1 MHNYDNHEQTRNW
14 NNQNSENPN
23 IKKGARLHIIAW
35 VIFAIILLFGE
46 LIGFGLASAIRYDGG
61 FALYLMDNIGLQV
74 IIGIIVI
81 IATPIIGFLSM
92 IKIRAIGDFYKNMGK

>member
-1 MHNYDNHEQTRNW
+1 MQNNKNNGQMRSW
-14 NNQNSENPN
+14 NNQNSENV
-23 IKKGARLHIIAW
+23 KKGARLKVIAW

-46 LIGFGLASAIRYDGG
+46 LLGFGLAAAIRNTGG
-61 FALYLMDNIGLQV
+61 FAFYFMDNIGLQF
-74 IIGIIVI
+74 IIGVIVM